1 MFGKSSK
8 PAPAPAPMPLPA
20 APLSPSPT
28 LSAPLPVNTQ
38 PQEPKVRS
46 ARVDTLIGRGTTI
59 DGDLQFSGGLHIEGT
74 VKGNLIAEND
84 EATLILSEQ
93 GRIIGEVRVPSMVLN
108 GSIDGDVFAHG
119 KVELFEKARICGD
132 VYYNLLEMAVGAEVN
147 GKLVRQKP
155 DVNKTKPIAPA
166 LPTIPAP
173 TPALESPV
181 ENNNSAN

>member
-8 PAPAPAPMPLPA
+8 PAPAPAPLPA
-20 APLSPSPT
+20 PVAPAASAPV

-38 PQEPKVRS
+38 PEQKVRS

-59 DGDLQFSGGLHIEGT
+59 DGDLQFSGGLHVEGT
-74 VKGNLIAEND
+74 IKGNLIAEND

-155 DVNKTKPIAPA
+155 EPKVKPVSPA
-166 LPTIPAP
+166 LPPVAPVISVPAIEP
-173 TPALESPV
+173 PV
-181 ENNNSAN
+181 DNQ